1 VNEAAR
7 DYVRSLMGSEAYV
20 QSGRERNKIETL
32 LGDAKRY
39 LGLTWLRLR
48 GLTGARDE
56 FLLTTTVQNLR
67 RLAELA
73 AIPPPIPVAA

>member
-1 VNEAAR
+1 MNEAAR

-32 LGDAKRY
+32 FGDAKRN
-39 LGLTWLRLR
+39 LGLTQLRLR

-56 FLLTTTVQNLR
+56 FLLTADH
-67 RLAELA
+67 LARELGGVGSH
-73 AIPPPIPVAA
+73 AISFPRFSP